1 MMFIRLIK
9 LKAPYDKEQRA
20 WFDEKHTEALQW
32 GIKFVSTYFTLGKYD
47 VISII
52 EAPDEKAAMKY
63 AIATAEVAES
73 ATLIAIAK
81 SEVDSWQA

>member
-1 MMFIRLIK
+1 MIFIRLIK

-32 GIKFVSTYFTLGKYD
+32 GVKFVTTYFTLGRYD
-47 VISII
+47 VVSII
-52 EAPDEKAAMKY
+52 EAPDEKAALKY

-73 ATLIAIAK
+73 STLVAISKA
-81 SEVDSWQA
+81 EVDSWQS